1 MAWLQYVSEQGG
13 KKYTIYGIWMY
24 LVSQNAASNSYKTM
38 LLISKNVDRSYYLCY
53 KPNRA
58 RCSQKNIYF
67 CKFIS
72 HLITQIVLCKRDSD
86 IHSFI

>member
-38 LLISKNVDRSYYLCY
+38 LLISKNVDRS
-53 KPNRA
+53 
-58 RCSQKNIYF
+58 
-67 CKFIS
+67 
-72 HLITQIVLCKRDSD
+72 
-86 IHSFI
+86 